1 MNGYAAHQ
9 LNKVTSLL
17 GGTPLLSRPLT
28 NALEVHELLREGLPG
43 TALDHL
49 VQSLV
54 VLRKADYLE
63 KAFGMSLRTYQRRLD
78 KPSQPLSQ
86 EQSGRAWQF
95 AELLTRATDMLGSQE
110 EAERWL
116 EKPAIALEGRR
127 PIDLLSTPA
136 GVELVD
142 DYLTRIEYGVYA

>member
-1 MNGYAAHQ
+1 MNGYATED
-9 LNKVTSLL
+9 LTKVTSLL
-17 GGTPLLSRPLT
+17 GGTQKLSRPLT

-54 VLRKADYLE
+54 VLSKAEYLE

-78 KPSQPLSQ
+78 RPGQPLSQ

-95 AELLTRATDMLGSQE
+95 AELLARATDLLGSQE

-116 EKPAIALEGRR
+116 DRPAMALEGRR

-136 GVELVD
+136 GVELID
-142 DYLTRIEYGVYA
+142 DYLTRLEYGVYA